1 MVLNNVYCL
10 KNAYKFLL
18 REQVGFAAVFD
29 ACVNVF
35 LVVTLTH
42 VHTDP
47 YSLKKLYLY
56 AASCVHVLN
65 VTLKKTY
72 IYAKSKDTVFNK
84 SQRHGTFNYVLF
96 CYVWIYNFR
105 EIRF

>member
-1 MVLNNVYCL
+1 MHIAIADSSNGVI
-10 KNAYKFLL
+10 
-18 REQVGFAAVFD
+18 
-29 ACVNVF
+29 
-35 LVVTLTH
+35 VTLTH

-47 YSLKKLYLY
+47 YSVKQWLWY

-96 CYVWIYNFR
+96 FM
-105 EIRF
+105 F